1 MSYTVFSKEVTR
13 WLKDNGLPW
22 RGTAYDSDEVTQARL
37 DAWQIG
43 TKHIFE
49 QWIIEKRYKELI
61 SCAHSGWYKD
71 SVFFEPLAEHFVD
84 NYLFEHLKFLCER
97 GIRFEVENMLSV
109 MRFEHE
115 EQHYIDILRI
125 KAVDLEDYASSRSY
139 DRLAEIAK
147 YRRRALDKI
156 IRYMTYLERIN
167 APLEY
172 KELVQELQ
180 ENVID
185 LNVKKSDL
193 NKFKYK
199 LIDGNT
205 RGNNEST
212 MTH

>member
-1 MSYTVFSKEVTR
+1 MSYTLFSKEVTR

-43 TKHIFE
+43 TKQIFE
-49 QWIIEKRYKELI
+49 QWIIEKHYKELI

-84 NYLFEHLKFLCER
+84 NNLFEQLRFLCER

-109 MRFEHE
+109 MRFEQE

-125 KAVDLEDYASSRSY
+125 KAFDLESYASSRDY
-139 DRLAEIAK
+139 APLGEIAK

-156 IRYMTYLERIN
+156 IRYMTYLEGVN
-167 APLEY
+167 APSEY
-172 KELVQELQ
+172 NKLVQELQ
-180 ENVID
+180 ESIID
-185 LNVKKSDL
+185 LNVKKSNL
-193 NKFKYK
+193 KKFKYK
-199 LIDGNT
+199 LVDGNT
-205 RGNNEST
+205 KGENK
-212 MTH
+212 

>member
-1 MSYTVFSKEVTR
+1 MNGLSYTLFSKEVTR

-43 TKHIFE
+43 TKQIFE
-49 QWIIEKRYKELI
+49 QWIIEKHYKELI

-84 NYLFEHLKFLCER
+84 NNLFEQLRFLCER

-109 MRFEHE
+109 MRFEQE

-125 KAVDLEDYASSRSY
+125 KAFDLERYASSRGY
-139 DRLAEIAK
+139 DPLGEIAK

-156 IRYMTYLERIN
+156 IRYMTYLEGVN
-167 APLEY
+167 APSEY
-172 KELVQELQ
+172 NKLVQELQ
-180 ENVID
+180 ESIID
-185 LNVKKSDL
+185 LNVKKSNL
-193 NKFKYK
+193 KKFKYK

-205 RGNNEST
+205 KGENE
-212 MTH
+212 

>member
-1 MSYTVFSKEVTR
+1 MSYTLFSKEVTR

-43 TKHIFE
+43 TKQIFE
-49 QWIIEKRYKELI
+49 QWIIEKHYKELI

-84 NYLFEHLKFLCER
+84 NNLFEQLRFLCER

-109 MRFEHE
+109 MRFEQE

-125 KAVDLEDYASSRSY
+125 KAFDLESYASSRGY
-139 DRLAEIAK
+139 DPLGEIDK

-156 IRYMTYLERIN
+156 IRYMTYLEGVN
-167 APLEY
+167 APSEY
-172 KELVQELQ
+172 NKLVQELQ
-180 ENVID
+180 ESIID
-185 LNVKKSDL
+185 LNVKKSNL
-193 NKFKYK
+193 KKFKYK

-205 RGNNEST
+205 KGENE
-212 MTH
+212 

>member
-22 RGTAYDSDEVTQARL
+22 RGTAYDSDDVTQARL

-84 NYLFEHLKFLCER
+84 SNLFEQLRFLCER

-109 MRFEHE
+109 IRFEQE
-115 EQHYIDILRI
+115 EQHYIDISRI
-125 KAVDLEDYASSRSY
+125 KAFDLESYASSRGY
-139 DRLAEIAK
+139 NRLGEIAK
-147 YRRRALDKI
+147 YRKRALDRT

-167 APLEY
+167 APSEY
-172 KELVQELQ
+172 IELVQELQ
-180 ENVID
+180 EKIIN
-185 LNVKKSDL
+185 LNVKKSNL
-193 NKFKYK
+193 KKFKFK
-199 LIDGNT
+199 LIDGIINDK
-205 RGNNEST
+205 NE
-212 MTH
+212 

>member
-1 MSYTVFSKEVTR
+1 M
-13 WLKDNGLPW
+13 
-22 RGTAYDSDEVTQARL
+22 
-37 DAWQIG
+37 
-43 TKHIFE
+43 
-49 QWIIEKRYKELI
+49 
-61 SCAHSGWYKD
+61 
-71 SVFFEPLAEHFVD
+71 FFEPLAEHFVD

>member
-1 MSYTVFSKEVTR
+1 MSYTLFSKEVTR

-43 TKHIFE
+43 TKQIFE
-49 QWIIEKRYKELI
+49 QWIIEKHYKELI

-84 NYLFEHLKFLCER
+84 NNLFEQLRFLCER

-109 MRFEHE
+109 MRFEQE

-125 KAVDLEDYASSRSY
+125 KAFDLESYASSRGYAS
-139 DRLAEIAK
+139 LGEIAK

-156 IRYMTYLERIN
+156 IRYMTYLEGVN
-167 APLEY
+167 APSEY
-172 KELVQELQ
+172 NKLVQELQ
-180 ENVID
+180 ESIID
-185 LNVKKSDL
+185 LNVKKSNL
-193 NKFKYK
+193 KKFKYK

-205 RGNNEST
+205 KGENK
-212 MTH
+212 